1 LPSKDSKD
9 TASARRCS
17 RRGWQ
22 GKTFPAF
29 TPPSSRPARSPK
41 GHRGV
46 YLYEETCRTVETY
59 VDRLRPKMAGGRQP
73 SLDIDMAIGGFRL
86 TGRVENLF
94 PEGLLHYRLAKAKAK
109 DRLRVWIHHLV
120 LGMTSGKEG
129 RGTILICEDLAVRY
143 RPVGECERYL
153 LSLLERY
160 WAGLRRP
167 LRLFP
172 ESSRAYADGI
182 RKGKTPTAALRN
194 AANEWEGRRFGEK
207 DDPYFHFCFGEGD
220 PLAEEFRT
228 LALEI
233 FGPILDHEE
242 KLE

>member
-1 LPSKDSKD
+1 MPSKDSKD

-41 GHRGV
+41 GHRGFISMK
-46 YLYEETCRTVETY
+46 RPAGRETY

-109 DRLRVWIHHLV
+109 DRLRAWIHHLV

-153 LSLLERY
+153 LSRLDGTGRDS
-160 WAGLRRP
+160 AGRSVCFPSLRGLTLTASGKVRRP
-167 LRLFP
+167 QRP
-172 ESSRAYADGI
+172 SETRRTS
-182 RKGKTPTAALRN
+182 GKAVDSAKRTTPTFTSAS
-194 AANEWEGRRFGEK
+194 GRAT
-207 DDPYFHFCFGEGD
+207 H
-220 PLAEEFRT
+220 
-228 LALEI
+228 
-233 FGPILDHEE
+233 
-242 KLE
+242 